1 MQGLRLGDLSVP
13 IVAEID
19 GRVPHRA
26 DYEVSVRGEGGGGRD
41 GTVRKKFVESSA
53 SLPKYDAI

>member
-26 DYEVSVRGEGGGGRD
+26 DYEVSVRGEGGG
-41 GTVRKKFVESSA
+41 TVRKKFVESSA

>member
-1 MQGLRLGDLSVP
+1 VQGLRLGDLSVP

-26 DYEVSVRGEGGGGRD
+26 DYEVSVRGEGGGKN

>member
-26 DYEVSVRGEGGGGRD
+26 DYEDSVRGEGGGKN